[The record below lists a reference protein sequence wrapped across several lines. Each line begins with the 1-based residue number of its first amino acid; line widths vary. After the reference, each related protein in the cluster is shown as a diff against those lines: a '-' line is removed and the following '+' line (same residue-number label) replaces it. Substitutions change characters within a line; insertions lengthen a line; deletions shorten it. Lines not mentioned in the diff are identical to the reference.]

1 MSSSYLEGSTCK
13 RQTTVNKINVHVAL
27 FELHIV
33 YTVRDLVVIKDKENA
48 FAH

>member
-1 MSSSYLEGSTCK
+1 MVLLVKGK
-13 RQTTVNKINVHVAL
+13 LQLINVHVAL